1 MPSTSMT
8 TAPTIHRRPLV
19 ARLLEGRDDRLLVI
33 TGLGTPTYD
42 AAAAGDDPRTFF
54 LWGAMGG
61 ATMMGLGLALAQPD
75 KRVLVLAGD
84 GEMLMAVGSLATVAM
99 KRPANLAVV
108 VLDNEHFGETGMQ
121 PTPTHAGVDLA
132 GMAAAAGWAKT
143 MTARSESDVPALV
156 EAARNAT
163 GPVFAVAKIMA
174 EKLPFVLP
182 PKDGAYLKDRFRQA
196 VLGQV

>member
-1 MPSTSMT
+1 MPE
-8 TAPTIHRRPLV
+8 AILHRRPLV
-19 ARLLEGRDDRLLVI
+19 ADLLKGRDENLLVV

-42 AAAAGDDPRTFF
+42 VAAAGDDPRTFF

-61 ATMMGLGLALAQPD
+61 ATMIGLGLALAQPD
-75 KRVLVLAGD
+75 RRVLVLAGD
-84 GEMLMAVGSLATVAM
+84 GEMLMSVGSLATVAM

-132 GMAAAAGWAKT
+132 GMAAAAGWPAT
-143 MTARSESDVPALV
+143 FTARAETDVPRLV
-156 EAARNAT
+156 ELARRT
-163 GPVFAVAKIMA
+163 PGPVFAVAKIMA

-196 VLGQV
+196 VLGKA

>member
-1 MPSTSMT
+1 MSAPSL
-8 TAPTIHRRPLV
+8 HRRPLV
-19 ARLLEGRDDRLLVI
+19 AEILKGRDDGLLVV

-84 GEMLMAVGSLATVAM
+84 GEMLMAVGSLATIAAR
-99 KRPANLAVV
+99 RPANLAVV

-121 PTPTHAGVDLA
+121 PTPTRAGVDLA
-132 GMAAAAGWAKT
+132 GMAAAAGWPAT
-143 MTARSESDVPALV
+143 FTARVEADVPKVV
-156 EAARNAT
+156 ELARRT
-163 GPVFAVAKIMA
+163 PGPVFAVAKILA

-196 VLGQV
+196 VLGRV

>member
-1 MPSTSMT
+1 M

-19 ARLLEGRDDRLLVI
+19 ARLLDGRDDRLLVV

-61 ATMMGLGLALAQPD
+61 ATMIGLGLALAQPD

-143 MTARSESDVPALV
+143 MTARSDADVPALV
-156 EAARNAT
+156 DAARNAP
-163 GPVFAVAKIMA
+163 GPVFAVAKIVA

-182 PKDGAYLKDRFRQA
+182 PKDGALLKDRFRQA
-196 VLGQV
+196 VLGTG

>member
-1 MPSTSMT
+1 M

-19 ARLLEGRDDRLLVI
+19 ARLLAGRDERLLVI

-75 KRVLVLAGD
+75 RRVLVLAGD

-132 GMAAAAGWAKT
+132 GMAAAAGWTKT
-143 MTARSESDVPALV
+143 MTARSEADVPALV
-156 EAARNAT
+156 DAARNAP
-163 GPVFAVAKIMA
+163 GPVFAVAKIIA

-182 PKDGAYLKDRFRQA
+182 PKDGGYLKDRFREA
-196 VLGQV
+196 VLGKA

>member
-1 MPSTSMT
+1 MSRPMQAATL
-8 TAPTIHRRPLV
+8 HRRPLV
-19 ARLLEGRDDRLLVI
+19 ADLLKGRGEDLLVV

-61 ATMMGLGLALAQPD
+61 ATMMGLGLALAQPG

-84 GEMLMAVGSLATVAM
+84 GEMLMSVGSLATVAM